1 MSKKLVACL
10 MITAVIGLSGCKNIF
25 RAYHIDVPQGQEI
38 TLTQAQQIKVG
49 MTPAQVRYVL
59 GTPLLTDTLNPQRWD
74 YSYRFIP
81 GTYAKEQGLE
91 AVERRRVSIYFDLGA
106 VSQVEIDGQLPSAV
120 AELPA
125 SQDQAVRS
133 KNAENNPRAE

>member
-1 MSKKLVACL
+1 MSKKLLACL
-10 MITAVIGLSGCKNIF
+10 MITAVLGLSGCKNIF
-25 RAYHIDVPQGQEI
+25 RAYRIDVPQGQEV
-38 TLTQAQQIKVG
+38 TLAQAQQIKVG

-81 GTYAKEQGLE
+81 GTYAKEQGLP
-91 AVERRRVSIYFDLGA
+91 AVEHRRVSIYFDLGA
-106 VSQVEIDGQLPSAV
+106 VSRVDIDGELPSAV

-133 KNAENNPRAE
+133 KNAENPTNAE